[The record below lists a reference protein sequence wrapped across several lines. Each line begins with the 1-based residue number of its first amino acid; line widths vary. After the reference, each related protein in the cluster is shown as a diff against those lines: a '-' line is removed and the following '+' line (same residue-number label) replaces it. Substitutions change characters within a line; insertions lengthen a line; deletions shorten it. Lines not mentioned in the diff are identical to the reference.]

1 MQIIDFHSWI
11 SRVAIGVKAKIYFA
25 PWPKM
30 RARAEKGSVDRGAV
44 ENVKS
49 GVTSNERGG
58 ALETRN
64 VEVIGDQ
71 PVVVFFVEVR
81 DEIVPSCMGII
92 S

>member
-1 MQIIDFHSWI
+1 
-11 SRVAIGVKAKIYFA
+11 
-25 PWPKM
+25 M
-30 RARAEKGSVDRGAV
+30 RARAEKGTVDRGAV

-58 ALETRN
+58 ALEARN
-64 VEVIGDQ
+64 VEVISDQ
-71 PVVVFFVEVR
+71 PVVVVIVEVR